1 MRMSKLESGSFGEVT
16 GDEFIVIVFSF
27 LFSLALNPDWK
38 KKTTN
43 SSSKT
48 NKNHQYV
55 ETLQEQLADLEGA
68 APAKR

>member
-1 MRMSKLESGSFGEVT
+1 MLERGSLGEVT
-16 GDEFIVIVFSF
+16 GDEVVVVFP
-27 LFSLALNPDWK
+27 LSLALNPDWK